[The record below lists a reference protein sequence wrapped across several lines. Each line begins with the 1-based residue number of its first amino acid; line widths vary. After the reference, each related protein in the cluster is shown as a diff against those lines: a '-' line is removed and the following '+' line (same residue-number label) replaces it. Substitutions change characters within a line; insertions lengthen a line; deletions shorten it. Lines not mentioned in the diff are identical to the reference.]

1 MALQTIS
8 GTRLLAGTRIKGA
21 EYKTKDGD
29 FIDAIC
35 WAYYGYGYGSL
46 EAVSRYNRFL
56 AYYDE
61 ELPAGLTIF
70 LPDIAEPAQAV
81 SATDYV
87 WE

>member
-1 MALQTIS
+1 MALQTVA
-8 GTRLLAGTRIKGA
+8 GTRLVAGTRIKGA
-21 EYKTKDGD
+21 EYPTKDGD
-29 FIDAIC
+29 MIDAIC

-46 EAVSRYNRFL
+46 EVVSQYNRFL

-70 LPDIAEPAQAV
+70 LPDIAKPAQPAA
-81 SATDYV
+81 ATANV